1 MITGF
6 NLGQM
11 HHFAQIEWLNNGFV
25 SDALIERVKR
35 EIDPKELEICRM
47 LGTPANE
54 WSLDHVGYNHP
65 MYTQQINNR
74 RDLLQPSI
82 SYFYAFVDFYK
93 KVGFKKLVWTINTIS
108 AWSNPSERKLWEK
121 RMWDML
127 DALDKE
133 GILVEV
139 FCLEN
144 EMWMYPSC
152 VVMGNGGLNVFHKLA
167 IAGLKGIFMSD
178 NAFKPIVQ
186 KGMREFHQYLE
197 SITKQLRKRYPS
209 AKIAIS
215 IDDDSHLRGKWLSE
229 VTKEFSFYDIVTP
242 HIYISPRDKK
252 ELNAI
257 VNKRLSHAKSFK
269 KEIWVTEWNW
279 SYGAN
284 EFTSDQGYYK
294 DVYFDSHMLSAFKS
308 NDVKGAF
315 KHTMWAGRSAYGQL
329 PYIEEKF

>member
-1 MITGF
+1 MITAF

-11 HHFAQIEWLNNGFV
+11 HHFAQIEWGQNGFI
-25 SDALIERVKR
+25 SDELIDRIKR

-47 LGTPANE
+47 AGTVSNE
-54 WSLDHVGYNHP
+54 WSLDHPGYNHP
-65 MYTQQINNR
+65 MHDQQIKNR
-74 RDLLQPSI
+74 KDLSQPTI

-93 KVGFKKLVWTINTIS
+93 KIGFKELVWTLNTIS
-108 AWSNPSERKLWEK
+108 AWANPKERTEWEK

-127 DALDKE
+127 DALDRA
-133 GILVEV
+133 GIKVKV
-139 FCLEN
+139 AHLEN
-144 EMWMYPSC
+144 EQWMYPQC
-152 VVMGNGGLNVFHKLA
+152 VVMGNGGLNVFHKIA
-167 IAGLKGIFMSD
+167 IAGIKGIFMND

-186 KGMREFHQYLE
+186 KGMREFHIYLAG
-197 SITKQLRKRYPS
+197 IAKQVRKRYPHV
-209 AKIAIS
+209 KIAIS

-252 ELNAI
+252 ELNTI

-294 DVYFDSHMLSAFKS
+294 DVSFDSHMLSAFKS

-329 PYIEEKF
+329 PYEEIKK